1 MQTTSSQS
9 PVRSSVAPAAPR
21 GKAFPYAGHRALVTG
36 ASSGLGEVFARE
48 LAARGMDLILVARSE
63 DRMRALAAELKEAH
77 HIQAEVIAL
86 DLGREGAG
94 RELYARCQEK
104 GLRVDLLVNN
114 AGFGTHGAFDAAPF
128 ARQHEQVMLN
138 VTSLVDTSHLFL
150 PDMLARGVGGILNVA
165 STAGFQPVPYMAIYG
180 ATKAFV
186 LSFTEAL
193 SEETR
198 ERGVRVTA
206 LCPGPVKTAFFDVV
220 GTQQA
225 AVGPM
230 ATAEEV
236 VLRGLKA
243 LDQGRASVVPG
254 WRNWLQSNVTRFTPR
269 WLGLRVTAG
278 MMRPPEVVGTGT
290 ARLAP

>member
-1 MQTTSSQS
+1 M
-9 PVRSSVAPAAPR
+9 
-21 GKAFPYAGHRALVTG
+21 TG

-63 DRMRALAAELKEAH
+63 DRMRALAAELTKTH
-77 HIQAEVIAL
+77 DIQAEVIAL

-94 RELYARCQEK
+94 RELHARCQEK
-104 GLRVDLLVNN
+104 GLRVDLLINN
-114 AGFGTHGAFDAAPF
+114 AGFGTHGSFDAAPF

-165 STAGFQPVPYMAIYG
+165 SIAGFQPVPYMAIYG
-180 ATKAFV
+180 ASKAFV

-198 ERGVRVTA
+198 ERGVRVLA
-206 LCPGPVKTAFFDVV
+206 LCPGPVRTAFFEVV

-254 WRNWLQSNVTRFTPR
+254 WRNWFQANLTRFTPR
-269 WLGLRVTAG
+269 WLGLRVAAG
-278 MMRPPEVVGTGT
+278 MMRPRAATGTGA

>member
-1 MQTTSSQS
+1 MQTTSSPS
-9 PVRSSVAPAAPR
+9 PVSRSLPR
-21 GKAFPYAGHRALVTG
+21 GKGFPYAGHRALVTG
-36 ASSGLGEVFARE
+36 ASSGLGVVFARE

-63 DRMRALAAELKEAH
+63 DRMRALAEELKNAH
-77 HIQAEVIAL
+77 GIQADVIAL

-94 RELYARCQEK
+94 RELHARCQEK

-165 STAGFQPVPYMAIYG
+165 SIAGFQPVPYMAIY
-180 ATKAFV
+180 AASKAFV

-198 ERGVRVTA
+198 ERGVRVLA
-206 LCPGPVKTAFFDVV
+206 LCPGPVQTAFFDVV
-220 GTQQA
+220 GTEQA
-225 AVGPM
+225 AVGPK

-236 VLRGLKA
+236 VLHALKA

-254 WRNWLQSNVTRFTPR
+254 WRNWLQANLTRFTPR
-269 WLGLRVTAG
+269 WLGLRVAAG
-278 MMRPPEVVGTGT
+278 MMRPPSVTPAVT
-290 ARLAP
+290 AGV

>member
-1 MQTTSSQS
+1 PPVSS
-9 PVRSSVAPAAPR
+9 PAPR

-48 LAARGMDLILVARSE
+48 LAARGMDLVLVARSE
-63 DRMRALAAELKEAH
+63 DRMRTLAEELSKAH
-77 HIQAEVIAL
+77 NIQAEVIAL

-94 RELYARCQEK
+94 RELHARCQEK

-150 PDMLARGVGGILNVA
+150 PDMLARGMGGILNVA
-165 STAGFQPVPYMAIYG
+165 SIAGFQPVPYMAIY
-180 ATKAFV
+180 AASKAFV

-193 SEETR
+193 FEETR
-198 ERGVRVTA
+198 ERGVRVLA
-206 LCPGPVKTAFFDVV
+206 LCPGPVRTAFFDVV

-236 VLRGLKA
+236 VLRALKA

-254 WRNWLQSNVTRFTPR
+254 WRNWLQANLTRFTPR
-269 WLGLRVTAG
+269 WLGLRVAAG
-278 MMRPPEVVGTGT
+278 MMRPPEATAGTGT

>member
-9 PVRSSVAPAAPR
+9 PVRPSGASPALR
-21 GKAFPYAGHRALVTG
+21 GNAFPYAGHRALVTG

-63 DRMRALAAELKEAH
+63 ERMRALAAELSKAH
-77 HIQAEVIAL
+77 GVQAEVIAL

-94 RELYARCQEK
+94 RELHARCQEK
-104 GLRVDLLVNN
+104 GLRVDLLINN
-114 AGFGTHGAFDAAPF
+114 AGFGMHGAFDAAPF

-138 VTSLVDTSHLFL
+138 VTSLADTSHLFL

-165 STAGFQPVPYMAIYG
+165 SIAGFQPVPYMAIYG

-198 ERGVRVTA
+198 ERGVRVLA
-206 LCPGPVKTAFFDVV
+206 LCPGPVRTAFFDVV

-254 WRNWLQSNVTRFTPR
+254 WRNWLQANLTRFTPR
-269 WLGLRVTAG
+269 WLGLRVAGG
-278 MMRPPEVVGTGT
+278 MMKPREATSTGA

>member
-9 PVRSSVAPAAPR
+9 PVRSSVSPSAPR
-21 GKAFPYAGHRALVTG
+21 GKAFPYAGRRALVTG
-36 ASSGLGEVFARE
+36 ASSGLGVVFARE

-63 DRMRALAAELKEAH
+63 DRMRALAAELKEVH

-94 RELYARCQEK
+94 RELYAGCQEK

-138 VTSLVDTSHLFL
+138 VTLLADTSHLFL
-150 PDMLARGVGGILNVA
+150 PDMLARGVGGIFNVA
-165 STAGFQPVPYMAIYG
+165 SIAGFQPVPYMAIY
-180 ATKAFV
+180 AASKAFV

-198 ERGVRVTA
+198 ERGVRVLA

-236 VLRGLKA
+236 VLHALKA

-254 WRNWLQSNVTRFTPR
+254 WRNWMQANLTRFTPR
-269 WLGLRVTAG
+269 WLGLRVAAG
-278 MMRPPEVVGTGT
+278 MMRPPGAVGTGT
-290 ARLAP
+290 TRLAP

>member
-1 MQTTSSQS
+1 MQTTSSPS
-9 PVRSSVAPAAPR
+9 PVSRSLPR
-21 GKAFPYAGHRALVTG
+21 GKGFPYAGHRALVTG
-36 ASSGLGEVFARE
+36 ASSGLGVVFARE

-63 DRMRALAAELKEAH
+63 DRMRPLAEELKNAH
-77 HIQAEVIAL
+77 GIQADVIAL

-94 RELYARCQEK
+94 RELHARCQEK

-138 VTSLVDTSHLFL
+138 VTSLADTSHLFL

-165 STAGFQPVPYMAIYG
+165 SIAGFQPVPYMAIY
-180 ATKAFV
+180 AASKAFV

-198 ERGVRVTA
+198 ERGVRVLA
-206 LCPGPVKTAFFDVV
+206 LCPGPVQTAFFDVV
-220 GTQQA
+220 GTEQA
-225 AVGPM
+225 AVGPK

-236 VLRGLKA
+236 VLHALKA

-254 WRNWLQSNVTRFTPR
+254 WRNWLQANLTRFTPR
-269 WLGLRVTAG
+269 WLGLRVAAG
-278 MMRPPEVVGTGT
+278 MMRPPAATPTVT
-290 ARLAP
+290 AGV

>member
-9 PVRSSVAPAAPR
+9 PVRSSVSPSAPR

-36 ASSGLGEVFARE
+36 ASSGLGVEFARE
-48 LAARGMDLILVARSE
+48 LAARGMALILVARSE
-63 DRMRALAAELKEAH
+63 DRMRALAAELTEAH
-77 HIQAEVIAL
+77 HIQVEVIAL

-138 VTSLVDTSHLFL
+138 VTSLADTSHLFL

-165 STAGFQPVPYMAIYG
+165 SIAGFQPVPYMAIY
-180 ATKAFV
+180 AASKAFV

-198 ERGVRVTA
+198 ERGVRVLA
-206 LCPGPVKTAFFDVV
+206 LCPGPVKTAFFEVV

-236 VLRGLKA
+236 VLHALKA

-254 WRNWLQSNVTRFTPR
+254 WRNWMQANLTRFTPR
-269 WLGLRVTAG
+269 WLGLRVAAG
-278 MMRPPEVVGTGT
+278 MMRPPETVGTGT

>member
-1 MQTTSSQS
+1 MQTTSSPS
-9 PVRSSVAPAAPR
+9 PVSRSIPR
-21 GKAFPYAGHRALVTG
+21 GKGFPYAGHRALVTG
-36 ASSGLGEVFARE
+36 ASSGLGVVFARE

-63 DRMRALAAELKEAH
+63 DRMRALAEELTKAH
-77 HIQAEVIAL
+77 GIQADVIAL

-94 RELYARCQEK
+94 RELHARCQEK

-165 STAGFQPVPYMAIYG
+165 SIAGFQPVPYMAIY
-180 ATKAFV
+180 AASKAFV

-198 ERGVRVTA
+198 ERGVRVLA
-206 LCPGPVKTAFFDVV
+206 LCPGPVQTAFFNVV
-220 GTQQA
+220 GTEQA
-225 AVGPM
+225 AVGPK

-236 VLRGLKA
+236 VLHALKA

-254 WRNWLQSNVTRFTPR
+254 WRNWLQANLTRFTPR
-269 WLGLRVTAG
+269 WLGLRVAGG
-278 MMRPPEVVGTGT
+278 MMRPPEATPTVT
-290 ARLAP
+290 AGV